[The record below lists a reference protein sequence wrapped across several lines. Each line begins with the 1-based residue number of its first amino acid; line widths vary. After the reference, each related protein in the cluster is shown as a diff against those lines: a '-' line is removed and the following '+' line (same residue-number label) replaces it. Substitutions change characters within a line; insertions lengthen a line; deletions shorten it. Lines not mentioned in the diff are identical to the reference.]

1 MFVFFVHTCL
11 YFDTVHLFPKP
22 KCLYLKINFE
32 ILIYTDTFLAFK
44 FKIILVRIYP
54 TEIQFFLLIIIQFI
68 SCNSILILFL
78 YCSWRKLYF
87 HQNMIETMW
96 MYKPKWHSNLFIIV
110 LFHFKEKQPLIL
122 KSNILSLCF
131 YWYFF
136 YKRFSVVC

>member
-87 HQNMIETMW
+87 HQNMIETIW
-96 MYKPKWHSNLFIIV
+96 MYNPKWHYNRFTFSFI
-110 LFHFKEKQPLIL
+110 LKKSQPLIL
-122 KSNILSLCF
+122 KRNIFSWCF
-131 YWYFF
+131 YWYYF

>member
-87 HQNMIETMW
+87 HLNMIETFW
-96 MYKPKWHSNLFIIV
+96 MYKPKWYFNLTISFI
-110 LFHFKEKQPLIL
+110 LKKSQPLIL
-122 KSNILSLCF
+122 KSNILNLCF
-131 YWYFF
+131 HICTSLKWLET
-136 YKRFSVVC
+136 KL

>member
-87 HQNMIETMW
+87 HQNMIEKIW
-96 MYKPKWHSNLFIIV
+96 MYKPKWHYNLYVFI
-110 LFHFKEKQPLIL
+110 HFKEKSTTNT
-122 KSNILSLCF
+122 KKE
-131 YWYFF
+131 YFKLMF
-136 YKRFSVVC
+136 L

>member
-78 YCSWRKLYF
+78 YCSWRKSYF
-87 HQNMIETMW
+87 HQNMIEKIW
-96 MYKPKWHSNLFIIV
+96 MYKPKWHYITFSFI
-110 LFHFKEKQPLIL
+110 LKKSQPLIL
-122 KSNILSLCF
+122 NRNILSWCF
-131 YWYFF
+131 YRYYF

>member
-1 MFVFFVHTCL
+1 MNSEFIIFYKLKRMLRMKMKYYWRNVNKYLKNNLKSGKTFGKNKPSKLMCVFFVHTCL

-78 YCSWRKLYF
+78 YCSWSKLYF
-87 HQNMIETMW
+87 IKIW
-96 MYKPKWHSNLFIIV
+96 
-110 LFHFKEKQPLIL
+110 
-122 KSNILSLCF
+122 
-131 YWYFF
+131 
-136 YKRFSVVC
+136 

>member
-44 FKIILVRIYP
+44 LKIILVRIYP

-78 YCSWRKLYF
+78 FWSWRKLYF
-87 HQNMIETMW
+87 HQNMIETFW
-96 MYKPKWHSNLFIIV
+96 KYKPKWYINLS
-110 LFHFKEKQPLIL
+110 KKSQPLIL

-131 YWYFF
+131 HRYSF